1 MTPMEQAIADYRQ
14 AAQEV
19 RETDEKSAAAER
31 LKAARAALKTITD
44 ELNSISEAMRQA
56 DQSIAP
62 VQQAA
67 SAVQN
72 LKQQRRGLFARML
85 RAGRVDLKD
94 KQASDLSLQISTA
107 EVSVE
112 QTAAVMEAHRD
123 LMAELQQ
130 KADEVHAQMP
140 DARRALAEAQ
150 FEAATAEIRL
160 DALPAFLAACDTF
173 GRAYG
178 RLAGLGVAH
187 CELARE
193 LRDTHGVMTGGLG
206 TELPMR
212 TFDVV
217 AIGFGL
223 SESHAMNVKTIDARG
238 AIEQARAEAL
248 TSWRVA

>member
-1 MTPMEQAIADYRQ
+1 MRTEQ
-14 AAQEV
+14 
-19 RETDEKSAAAER
+19 
-31 LKAARAALKTITD
+31 LKAAHAALKTLTD
-44 ELNSISEAMRQA
+44 ALASINEAMRQA

-67 SAVQN
+67 SAAQG

-85 RAGRVDLKD
+85 RAGRVDLED
-94 KQASDLSLQISTA
+94 EQTRDLSRQIATA
-107 EVSVE
+107 EASVE

-123 LMAELQQ
+123 LLDELQQ
-130 KADEVHAQMP
+130 KAAEVHAQMP
-140 DARRALAEAQ
+140 DTLRALAEAQ
-150 FEAATAEIRL
+150 FEAATAEIQL

-173 GRAYG
+173 GQAYG

-193 LRDTHGVMTGGLG
+193 LRETHGVMTGGIG
-206 TELPMR
+206 TAYPMR

-223 SESHAMNVKTIDARG
+223 SAPHSLNVKTIDARG
-238 AIEQARAEAL
+238 AIEQARSEAL
-248 TSWRVA
+248 ARWRTA

>member
-14 AAQEV
+14 APQEV
-19 RETDEKSAAAER
+19 RETDEKSGAAER
-31 LKAARAALKTITD
+31 LKAAHAALKTFTD
-44 ELNSISEAMRQA
+44 ELNSINDAMRQA
-56 DQSIAP
+56 GQSITP
-62 VQQAA
+62 VQQAV
-67 SAVQN
+67 SAAQD

-94 KQASDLSLQISTA
+94 KQASDLSSQIFTA
-107 EVSVE
+107 EVTVE
-112 QTAAVMEAHRD
+112 HTAAVMEAYSD

-150 FEAATAEIRL
+150 FEVAAAEIRL

-173 GRAYG
+173 GLAYG

-206 TELPMR
+206 TEFPMK
-212 TFDVV
+212 TFDVL

-223 SESHAMNVKTIDARG
+223 CESHALNVKTIDARG
-238 AIEQARAEAL
+238 AIEQTRAQAL
-248 TSWRVA
+248 TSWRAA

>member
-1 MTPMEQAIADYRQ
+1 MRTEQ
-14 AAQEV
+14 
-19 RETDEKSAAAER
+19 
-31 LKAARAALKTITD
+31 LKAAHAALKTLTD
-44 ELNSISEAMRQA
+44 ELASINEAMRQA

-67 SAVQN
+67 SAAQG

-85 RAGRVDLKD
+85 RAGRIDLED
-94 KQASDLSLQISTA
+94 EQTRDLSRQIATA
-107 EVSVE
+107 EASVE

-123 LMAELQQ
+123 LLDELQQ
-130 KADEVHAQMP
+130 KAAEVHAQMP
-140 DARRALAEAQ
+140 DTLRALDEAQ
-150 FEAATAEIRL
+150 FEAATAEIQL

-173 GRAYG
+173 GQAYG

-193 LRDTHGVMTGGLG
+193 LRETHGVMTGGIG
-206 TELPMR
+206 TAYPMR

-223 SESHAMNVKTIDARG
+223 SAPHSLNVKTIDARG
-238 AIEQARAEAL
+238 AIEQARSEAL
-248 TSWRVA
+248 ARWRTA